1 MARERHAPEA
11 ARSTVRGARVEGER
25 ECGLEG
31 SQTVSEFGELV
42 VAGAAVAR
50 GQTAADFLQQQDV
63 AGGGK
68 AE

>member
-1 MARERHAPEA
+1 MACERHAPEA
-11 ARSTVRGARVEGER
+11 ERSTVRGARVEGECG
-25 ECGLEG
+25 CGLEG
-31 SQTVSEFGELV
+31 SQTVSELGELV
-42 VAGAAVAR
+42 VAEAAVAR